1 MASEET
7 ERPTWAKW
15 FIRIELAVGVTIA
28 SALLLAVLGML
39 TALVGD
45 ATAVALGYESLFLD
59 GETGL
64 SLAWVYRV
72 ALGVV
77 VVAVGVVLQVLHEIA
92 HGNLDVHASDGGA
105 ENGE

>member
-1 MASEET
+1 MPSDDE
-7 ERPTWAKW
+7 ERPTWARW

-28 SALLLAVLGML
+28 SALLLVVLGML

-45 ATAVALGYESLFLD
+45 ATAVVLGYESLFLD
-59 GETGL
+59 GEMGA
-64 SLAWVYRV
+64 SIAWIYRV
-72 ALGVV
+72 GLGVV

-92 HGNLDVHASDGGA
+92 HGNLDIEASEGGA

>member
-1 MASEET
+1 MSSDDE
-7 ERPTWAKW
+7 ERPTWATW
-15 FIRIELAVGVTIA
+15 FIRAELAVTITIA
-28 SALLLAVLGML
+28 TILLVAVFGTL

-45 ATAVALGYESLFLD
+45 ATAVVLGYESLFLD
-59 GETGL
+59 VETGL

-72 ALGVV
+72 GLGVV

-92 HGNLDVHASDGGA
+92 HGNLDVDASEGGA